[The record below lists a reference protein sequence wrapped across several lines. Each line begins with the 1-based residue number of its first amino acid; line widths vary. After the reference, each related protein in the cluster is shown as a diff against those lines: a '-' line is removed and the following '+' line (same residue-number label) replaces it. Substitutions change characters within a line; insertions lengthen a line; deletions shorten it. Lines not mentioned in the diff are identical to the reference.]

1 MTVSYGSIPVRL
13 NRRQLL
19 IRSSAGLA
27 AAGFALNA
35 LPAFAQSVDVEELM
49 TPGPLPEMVLGS
61 EDAPLT
67 IVEYASMTCGHCAN
81 FHKYSYPHL
90 KSEYIDTGKV
100 RFVFREFPLDPVAA
114 AAFMLARGLPEDK
127 YFDAIDLM
135 FETQSSW
142 AFTDDP
148 YTALL
153 KLGQQIGY
161 TKETAEKTLGDQKLL
176 DSITAIRAR
185 AGEKFGVK
193 STPTFFFD
201 GNMVGGALTVAQL
214 DAEIAK
220 YL

>member
-1 MTVSYGSIPVRL
+1 MRL

-90 KSEYIDTGKV
+90 KSEYI
-100 RFVFREFPLDPVAA
+100 AIS
-114 AAFMLARGLPEDK
+114 MLVILCGCITSPMAR
-127 YFDAIDLM
+127 
-135 FETQSSW
+135 
-142 AFTDDP
+142 AFTS
-148 YTALL
+148 A
-153 KLGQQIGY
+153 
-161 TKETAEKTLGDQKLL
+161 
-176 DSITAIRAR
+176 
-185 AGEKFGVK
+185 
-193 STPTFFFD
+193 
-201 GNMVGGALTVAQL
+201 
-214 DAEIAK
+214 
-220 YL
+220 